1 MAEVALRD
9 YLVEINTLIER
20 NSLDTAIQHCRHI
33 LGAYPKYVEVYRL
46 LGKALLEKEAYDDA
60 ADVFQRVLSV
70 DPEDFV
76 ARVGLSI
83 IAERHDQ
90 LDKAIYQ
97 MERAY
102 DLVPHND
109 VIQGELRHLY
119 ARRDGDAPS
128 RLTLTRGAV
137 ARMYAQGDL
146 YAEAEHALRDLLH
159 EQPDRLDL
167 QVLLAEVL
175 WRADR
180 RVEAADWARRVLD
193 RLPYCLNA
201 NLILGAILR
210 AASDGDSDQFLK
222 RAQAVDPDNVRA
234 AQLFGA
240 DSPLPPRAVEVA
252 RWEPP
257 SYGEL
262 LSAGEAE
269 IAEQVPDWLRGIS
282 ELSAPADLLEA
293 PESAVNPPLSAGLH
307 MPGAE
312 APRGDIPDWLQGL
325 TVAPEEA
332 PVEPGGEV
340 PTWLSGLGTGPFTDA
355 AGRAE
360 TEAPSS
366 APPHSAQDEEVP
378 DWIKQLGTGTLTP
391 PPEEQPA
398 ASAEGTPDWLKQLG
412 TGLLEEAAT
421 EQSVIPVEDDTPDWL
436 KQLGSTGR
444 LQQDVIPPEDTL
456 HGWLGELRAEPEAE
470 PEQAAR
476 PEDAAAA
483 QPEPSAGDWLAR
495 SAGEA
500 AAGVVGLAGAGL
512 TALTHGPATREPA
525 DEDFVTAEALTTD
538 ELANPPE
545 EATMAQPPTPIDS
558 SGPSAMPSA
567 DDALAFLASLAAGK
581 EEQLRAEAEQEGE
594 VRMAAIMGRKTEPP
608 ASAAPEPTPVVEP
621 PAEDVTATQAA
632 AILEGDI
639 SPDDALAFLAR
650 LSAGKEEQL
659 RAEAEAEGE
668 ARMAAIMGRKTEP
681 PASAAPEPT
690 PVVEPPAEDVTATQ
704 AAAIL
709 EGDISPDD
717 ALAFLARLSAGKE
730 EQLRAEAEAEGE
742 ARMAAI
748 MGRKTEPPPP
758 EPPAAAAAPVAAEPP
773 LGQAEPIGAAEEPEA
788 VVTEYEPAKAE
799 PFELEPLEVAAE
811 VAPETDDWL
820 AQLAAAGA
828 PQSTPEEELPEWL
841 RAMRPAETTPAEPA
855 MPAAEFE
862 PEAAAE
868 AERIL
873 AGLTESEAELPAAE
887 EEPPAI
893 SAEEVPA
900 LGELPDWL
908 RAMQP
913 ETPAVAVPDE
923 LPDWLR
929 AMQPVVKAER
939 PAPEPVAPIES
950 APAEPEA
957 IAEEAV
963 PEPVPAAAE
972 VAIPTP
978 VEVEAAPAPA
988 AEVESAPPEMAAS
1001 TSWWVQSAE
1010 DEDEAPLTELPAPLP
1025 LATPAAARPRDTGRL
1040 VPGETRRA
1048 TGPLPLAA
1056 DVNIDPLLQQ
1066 LQADKYNH
1074 AVRLELA
1081 RAWWSMGN
1089 RDSALEEYGKLINPA
1104 RVENLSD
1111 EELDEVMFADP
1122 GPLADDIVADLE
1134 RIAEIDE
1141 QPAWLRLLGDM
1152 RMKTGNLAGALDAYR
1167 RALNHL

>member
-33 LGAYPKYVEVYRL
+33 LGVYPKYVEVYRL
-46 LGKALLEKEAYDDA
+46 LGKALLEKEAYDAA

-210 AASDGDSDQFLK
+210 AAGDGDSDQFLK
-222 RAQAVDPDNVRA
+222 RAQAVDPDNAHAVR
-234 AQLFGA
+234 LFGA
-240 DSPLPPRAVEVA
+240 DSPLPLRAVEVA

-262 LSAGEAE
+262 LSTDETEA
-269 IAEQVPDWLRGIS
+269 AEQVPDWLRGIS
-282 ELSAPADLLEA
+282 ELSAPAELLEA
-293 PESAVNPPLSAGLH
+293 PESAVNPPLPAGLH

-312 APRGDIPDWLQGL
+312 PPRGEIPDWLQGL
-325 TVAPEEA
+325 TVAPDEA
-332 PVEPGGEV
+332 PAEPGGEV
-340 PTWLSGLGTGPFTDA
+340 PAWLSGLGTGPLADA
-355 AGRAE
+355 TGRRAE
-360 TEAPSS
+360 TETPAA

-391 PPEEQPA
+391 PPDEPPA
-398 ASAEGTPDWLKQLG
+398 PSAETTPDWLKQLG
-412 TGLLEEAAT
+412 TGLLEQEPA

-436 KQLGSTGR
+436 KQLGATGR
-444 LQQDVIPPEDTL
+444 LQQVDTPHEDALPDWLGNLRSQPAQAAPPEADESSQTDSSFGASL
-456 HGWLGELRAEPEAE
+456 
-470 PEQAAR
+470 
-476 PEDAAAA
+476 A
-483 QPEPSAGDWLAR
+483 Q

-500 AAGVVGLAGAGL
+500 AAGAVGLAGVGLSALAHGRAGE
-512 TALTHGPATREPA
+512 EPA
-525 DEDFVTAEALTTD
+525 IEDAAHAEALTTD
-538 ELANPPE
+538 ELANPLE
-545 EATMAQPPTPIDS
+545 EVTMAQPPNPIDS
-558 SGPSAMPSA
+558 SSPSAMPSA

-581 EEQLRAEAEQEGE
+581 EDQLRAEAEQ
-594 VRMAAIMGRKTEPP
+594 
-608 ASAAPEPTPVVEP
+608 
-621 PAEDVTATQAA
+621 
-632 AILEGDI
+632 
-639 SPDDALAFLAR
+639 
-650 LSAGKEEQL
+650 
-659 RAEAEAEGE
+659 EGE

-681 PASAAPEPT
+681 PASAAPVPE
-690 PVVEPPAEDVTATQ
+690 PVVEPPAEEAVAAAQ

-748 MGRKTEPPPP
+748 MGRKTEPPPAELP
-758 EPPAAAAAPVAAEPP
+758 VEAAAPFAAELPS
-773 LGQAEPIGAAEEPEA
+773 GQAEPIEMATEPEV
-788 VVTEYEPAKAE
+788 VVTEFEAAKAE
-799 PFELEPLEVAAE
+799 PLELEPMEAAAE
-811 VAPETDDWL
+811 VAPGTDDWL

-841 RAMRPAETTPAEPA
+841 RAMRPAETALAEPA
-855 MPAAEFE
+855 LPAAEFE
-862 PEAAAE
+862 PEAASAAE

-913 ETPAVAVPDE
+913 ETPAVAAPDE

-929 AMQPVVKAER
+929 AMQPTVKAET
-939 PAPEPVAPIES
+939 PAPEPVASSES
-950 APAEPEA
+950 APVEPELA
-957 IAEEAV
+957 MPLAAKVEA
-963 PEPVPAAAE
+963 
-972 VAIPTP
+972 
-978 VEVEAAPAPA
+978 EAAPAPA
-988 AEVESAPPEMAAS
+988 AEIEPAPPEMA
-1001 TSWWVQSAE
+1001 TPINWWVQSAE

-1025 LATPAAARPRDTGRL
+1025 VSTPSAARPRDTGRL
-1040 VPGETRRA
+1040 APSETRRA
-1048 TGPLPLAA
+1048 TGPLPVAA

-1074 AVRLELA
+1074 GVRLELA